1 MRSPAIILLACV
13 ACGGAASAPSGPK
26 TPATI
31 PAGACG
37 ALPPGHDGP
46 VIDSAPDPVRL
57 AEMGNDPDAG
67 GNTLSS
73 RSGGA
78 SLLFTAV
85 DYDACKS
92 LQPAAGTKGINGV
105 FEGSIL
111 VVVFLLPAPA
121 SPTPWTVTFPDGAPA
136 TYELTDRVQGGNVVF
151 ADPPKGPPP
160 PGMLYVGALRLNL
173 RRFAEKGRLRPGTTI
188 TVRYGDSQAQVR
200 YPG

>member
-1 MRSPAIILLACV
+1 MRSPAIILFTCV

-26 TPATI
+26 APDAI

-57 AEMGNDPDAG
+57 AETANDPA
-67 GNTLSS
+67 
-73 RSGGA
+73 SGGA
-78 SLLFTAV
+78 SLLFTRV

-92 LQPAAGTKGINGV
+92 LQPAAGTKGINAV
-105 FEGSIL
+105 FVGSVL
-111 VVVFLLPAPA
+111 VVVFLLPEPA
-121 SPTPWTVTFPDGAPA
+121 SPLSWTVTFPDGTPA

-173 RRFAEKGRLRPGTTI
+173 RQFAEKGRLRPGSTI
-188 TVRYGDSQAQVR
+188 TVRYGESQAQIR

>member
-1 MRSPAIILLACV
+1 MRSTAIILLACV
-13 ACGGAASAPSGPK
+13 ACGGAASGPSAPK
-26 TPATI
+26 TPAAI

-46 VIDSAPDPVRL
+46 ILDSAPDPVRL

-67 GNTLSS
+67 GST
-73 RSGGA
+73 
-78 SLLFTAV
+78 LLFTAV

-92 LQPAAGTKGINGV
+92 LQPAAGTQGINGV

-111 VVVFLLPAPA
+111 VVVFVLPEPA
-121 SPTPWTVTFPDGAPA
+121 SPTSWTVTFPDGAPA

-151 ADPPKGPPP
+151 AERPKGPPP

-173 RRFAEKGRLRPGTTI
+173 RKFAEKGRLRPGATI
-188 TVRYGDSQAQVR
+188 TVRHGETQAQVR

>member
-1 MRSPAIILLACV
+1 MRSAAIILLACV
-13 ACGGAASAPSGPK
+13 ACGGAASTPSGPK
-26 TPATI
+26 APASI

-57 AEMGNDPDAG
+57 AETANDPDG
-67 GNTLSS
+67 S
-73 RSGGA
+73 SGGA
-78 SLLFTAV
+78 SLLFTMV

-92 LQPAAGTKGINGV
+92 LQPAAGTTGINAV
-105 FEGSIL
+105 FVGSVL
-111 VVVFLLPAPA
+111 VVVFLLPEPA
-121 SPTPWTVTFPDGAPA
+121 SPLSWTVTFPEGA

-151 ADPPKGPPP
+151 AERPKTPPP

-173 RRFAEKGRLRPGTTI
+173 GRFAEKGRLRPGTTL
-188 TVRYGDSQAQVR
+188 TVRYGENRTQVR

>member
-13 ACGGAASAPSGPK
+13 ACGGAASAPSGPR
-26 TPATI
+26 TPAAI

-46 VIDSAPDPVRL
+46 VIDSAPDPVRV
-57 AEMGNDPDAG
+57 AEAANDPDG
-67 GNTLSS
+67 S
-73 RSGGA
+73 SGGA
-78 SLLFTAV
+78 SLLFTPV
-85 DYDACKS
+85 DYEACKS
-92 LQPAAGTKGINGV
+92 LQPAAGTTGV
-105 FEGSIL
+105 NAFFAGSIL

-121 SPTPWTVTFPDGAPA
+121 GPTSWTVTFPDGTPA

-151 ADPPKGPPP
+151 SDPPKAPPP

-173 RRFAEKGRLRPGTTI
+173 GRFAEKGRLRPGSTI
-188 TVRYGDSQAQVR
+188 TLRYGESQAQIR